1 MLPSRGAVGVST
13 KAELYRTGNHGPRL
27 RYYVCPKC
35 HTSKGNPQVLME
47 KLIANAEKADA
58 ECDKCETRFPLWDA
72 LERKFA
78 SDAARRQVEELPADD
93 FAKLMTRRI
102 GKLFVLDVGAR
113 ITSANQ
119 KWMEAPGDAGDANCS
134 RAFTNAATGAGAR
147 QRVRRLLLRLRHEF
161 G

>member
-1 MLPSRGAVGVST
+1 
-13 KAELYRTGNHGPRL
+13 
-27 RYYVCPKC
+27 
-35 HTSKGNPQVLME
+35 ME

-78 SDAARRQVEELPADD
+78 SDAARRQVEELQADD

-119 KWMEAPGDAGDANCS
+119 KWMEVPGDAGDANCS
-134 RAFTNAATGAGAR
+134 RACQSAG
-147 QRVRRLLLRLRHEF
+147 
-161 G
+161 